1 VEHGHASSC
10 SGRSSYSSALLSAFR
25 AADFPQNHPRQISP
39 ELARPAPRHHID
51 RTTEDAS
58 TRTSICSYA
67 KIATLAQQDL
77 SSLDDMWDP
86 QDACSQAILP
96 GKLKGDCTLCS

>member
-1 VEHGHASSC
+1 MQPGPVPIPS
-10 SGRSSYSSALLSAFR
+10 LL
-25 AADFPQNHPRQISP
+25 
-39 ELARPAPRHHID
+39 LPACHS
-51 RTTEDAS
+51 TTEDAS
-58 TRTSICSYA
+58 TRTTICSYA

-96 GKLKGDCTLCS
+96 GGCTVAGHRAGGEGRQRPPASAWCSWQLHLRCYAMC

>member
-1 VEHGHASSC
+1 MWKQKCSKATHPHAG
-10 SGRSSYSSALLSAFR
+10 SGAVTVPPCCLPLG
-25 AADFPQNHPRQISP
+25 RQTFTKQPP
-39 ELARPAPRHHID
+39 ELARPSPRHHICS
-51 RTTEDAS
+51 TTEDAS

-96 GKLKGDCTLCS
+96 GKC